1 MDIPRHILKRLFTDT
16 RFPLIQHH
24 LDSFN
29 DFLDVSIP
37 EFLNATNTDK
47 PFELELRD
55 GRLIRVFVGG
65 KDSKQI
71 RYSSPIEE
79 DGSAVV
85 PHTCRL
91 DNRTY
96 ALNLRADIDIE
107 YVFTDNTTQTKTFK
121 DVLIGEIPL
130 MLRSRLC
137 YLSGMDGYSIGECKF
152 ELGGYFII
160 DGAEKVLLTQELLGN
175 NMFYVGKRKRTRPKG
190 SLKTLMEKEEPLE
203 TTPES
208 SEAAFE
214 DVTEV
219 YSAIKTLSEDGSRGP
234 YSHFLILPSE
244 TFGFFKAAMG
254 PRIPIT
260 PDNLNEQGTPVNLGK
275 DNRVAV
281 IQLPGF
287 EQQVPL
293 ISVFRALGVASDR
306 DVYDTVLIGVADKDR
321 IAYDDVMYQLLLS
334 HDKFLE
340 KADTNDL
347 DILAKMTKSKSR
359 FEVVV
364 ALHEML
370 FSHVDFKTEDT
381 GALFRH
387 KAYLLGHMLKM
398 ALDVELS
405 RREPSDRDNMQF
417 KRMKTSGVLMFEE
430 FRRIF
435 REVGQSM
442 LLEMDKRVQYESAN
456 FRDKNLVN
464 LLEPENIGRYWRG
477 YRMLNEYLKS
487 FKGAFGGRVGISQEL
502 PRPSYAAVMHMLRKT
517 DLQIDKTT
525 STAPPRRLYAS
536 QFGIMCPV
544 DSPDGSDIG
553 YKKAFTILARVSNAS
568 PSKMVKDILIKSGI
582 VRLVEDI
589 HPSTWKPEWTR
600 IVLNS
605 DIIGVC
611 FGDTEKLH
619 AQLLNARR
627 KGELRYDTSL
637 AWSRVNNEYRIYSD
651 AGRPVRPIY
660 REGTNP
666 DIIRNTKSWN
676 EIANNLDYVDAS
688 ETDSLKISMVPFHK
702 ELPSEIHMSFNLSA
716 MANMVPYSDH
726 NPGPRN
732 AFSIAQQKQAASIYH
747 TNYQKRFDTI
757 AMMAANPQRP
767 LSQTWLYSHVMGS
780 GGCLGYGENALVA
793 ITMYG
798 GHNQEDSVILN
809 GGSLRRGMY
818 QTMYYHSYD
827 IDEEFI
833 GITTRDRES
842 GAILGP
848 HTEFSNP
855 TKNESI
861 KRLEGLDY
869 TLLDADGIIKVNSH
883 VTEHTVLVGRISPI
897 LTATGQVKGYRDI
910 SVGPKKGQHGRVDAV
925 YRYATKDGLRGVK
938 IRIVENRF
946 PVVGDKMASRH
957 SQKGTVG
964 MIYSEDDMPFTGSG
978 VRPDI
983 IFNPHGIPTRMTVG
997 QFLEAASNKLGVS
1010 LGSLVDATPFTQ
1022 SNRIGELR
1030 VALLNRGFHP
1040 YAHEVLYN
1048 GMTGEQM
1055 EADIFMGPI
1064 YYQRLKHMVEDK
1076 INYRDTGPKKLL
1088 THQPTDGRGNDGGL
1102 RIGEME
1108 RDALLSHGM
1117 TKFLTESMMERS
1129 DKTTVQFDKEEGRID
1144 TSRDTLSLPYSMA
1157 LFSQELESMHIT
1169 THIETSEY

>member
-1 MDIPRHILKRLFTDT
+1 MDIPRHILRTLFTDT

-29 DFLDVSIP
+29 EFLDASIP
-37 EFLNATNTDK
+37 DFLNATNTDK

-55 GRLIRVFVGG
+55 GRVIRVFVGG

-71 RYSSPIEE
+71 RYVSPVEE
-79 DGSAVV
+79 DGSAIV

-96 ALNLRADIDIE
+96 ALTLRADIDVE
-107 YVFTDNTTQTKTFK
+107 YAFPDKTSQVKTFK
-121 DVLIGEIPL
+121 DIVIGEIPL

-137 YLSGMDGYSIGECKF
+137 YLSGMDGYEIGECKF
-152 ELGGYFII
+152 ELGGYFVI

-175 NMFYVGKRKRTRPKG
+175 NMFYVGRRKRQRPKG
-190 SLKTLMEKEEPLE
+190 SLKTLMEKEDPLD
-203 TTPES
+203 TTPDQTEGAY
-208 SEAAFE
+208 EE
-214 DVTEV
+214 VTEV

-234 YSHFLILPSE
+234 YSHFLVLPSE
-244 TFGFFKAAMG
+244 TFGFFKEPGG
-254 PRIPIT
+254 PRKSIT
-260 PDNLNEQGTPVNLGK
+260 ADDLNSNGTPANLGK
-275 DNRVAV
+275 DNRIAV

-293 ISVFRALGVASDR
+293 LSVFRALGVVSDR
-306 DVYDTVLIGVADKDR
+306 DIYDTVLAGVADKDR
-321 IAYDDVMYQLLLS
+321 LVYDDIFYQLILS
-334 HDKFLE
+334 HDRFLE
-340 KADTNDL
+340 KSQLTDL
-347 DILAKMTKSKSR
+347 DILATMTRSKSKS
-359 FEVVV
+359 EVVV

-398 ALDVELS
+398 ALDVELG
-405 RREPSDRDNMQF
+405 RRQPSDRDNMQF

-435 REVGQSM
+435 REIGKSM
-442 LLEMDKRVQYESAN
+442 LLDMDKRVQYEAAN

-464 LLEPENIGRYWRG
+464 LLEPENIGRYWKS

-487 FKGAFGGRVGISQEL
+487 FKGAWGGRVGISQEL
-502 PRPSYAAVMHMLRKT
+502 PRPSYMSVIHMLRKT

-568 PSKMVKDILIKSGI
+568 PSKVIKDTLLKSGF
-582 VRLVEDI
+582 VRFLEDI
-589 HPSTWKPEWTR
+589 HPSTWDPSWTR

-605 DIIGVC
+605 DILGVC
-611 FGDTEKLH
+611 IGDTEKLH
-619 AQLLNARR
+619 ALLLKERR
-627 KGELRYDTSL
+627 TGGLRYDTSL
-637 AWSRVNNEYRIYSD
+637 SWSRVNNEYRIYSD
-651 AGRPVRPIY
+651 AGRPVRPVY
-660 REGTNP
+660 REGIVP
-666 DIIRNTKSWN
+666 DMIRASKSW
-676 EIANNLDYVDAS
+676 EDIAHHLDYIDAS
-688 ETDSLKISMVPFHK
+688 ETDSLKLSMVPFHPT
-702 ELPSEIHMSFNLSA
+702 LPSEIHMSFNMSA

-767 LSQTWLYSHVMGS
+767 LSQTWLYSEMVGP
-780 GGCLGYGENALVA
+780 LGYGENALVA

-798 GHNQEDSVILN
+798 GHNQEDSVIVN

-827 IDEEFI
+827 ITEDML
-833 GITTRDRES
+833 DPAS
-842 GAILGP
+842 QV
-848 HTEFSNP
+848 HTEISNP

-861 KRLEGLDY
+861 RRKEGYDY
-869 TLLDADGIIKVNSH
+869 TLLDMDGIIRVNTE
-883 VTEHTVLVGRISPI
+883 VTENTILVGCLSPI
-897 LTATGQVKGYRDI
+897 QSPTGQITGYRDI

-946 PVVGDKMASRH
+946 PVIGDKMASRH

-964 MIYSEDDMPFTGSG
+964 MIYGEEDMPFTASG
-978 VRPDI
+978 VKPDI

-1010 LGSLVDATPFTQ
+1010 LGSLIDATPFTQ
-1022 SNRIGELR
+1022 SNRLGELR

-1048 GMTGEQM
+1048 GMTGEQL

-1117 TKFLTESMMERS
+1117 SKFLTESMMERS
-1129 DKTTVQFDKEEGRID
+1129 DKTTVQFDREQGRMD
-1144 TSRDTLSLPYSMA
+1144 TSRDTLTLPYSMA
-1157 LFSQELESMHIT
+1157 LYSQELEAMHVQPFIRQQ
-1169 THIETSEY
+1169 